1 MTKLSSIEVK
11 RQMWLILLC
20 FGMLTWGG
28 SHITIS
34 ATEGALAEFSTTE
47 VDFGR
52 VPINDTYSKSVTVT
66 NVGNAELVI
75 NYLSFSDVNVFST
88 TTKMPLTVEPGAS
101 KELNIT
107 YKPVSRGEIQRT
119 LTVVSNSNSDQN
131 KIKLKAQ
138 PYSINELHIQPV
150 SGFLGEEVTIS
161 MTMNNMD
168 AVSGYQVEFVMPEQL
183 EFVEGSFA
191 LSDRKQDHSSAV
203 LLNDNVLR
211 IIVFSQSDKP
221 LTGNDGEIGSFKV
234 QSDKPLTGND
244 GEIGSFKVKLVGKD
258 NVELKPSKTV
268 LSATL
273 NKVIENVVSDVY
285 GGEVTINILGDANG
299 DKTVD
304 ETDIKFVAN
313 YIMGNSPTTFQF
325 ISADV
330 NRDNRINATDIV
342 GIVSLIAEMCK

>member
-34 ATEGALAEFSTTE
+34 ATEGAMAEFSTTE

-119 LTVVSNSNSDQN
+119 LTVVSNCSSDQN

-168 AVSGYQVEFVMPEQL
+168 AVSGYQVDFVMPEQL

-191 LSDRKQDHSSAV
+191 LSDRKQDHSFAV
-203 LLNDNVLR
+203 SQNDNVLR
-211 IIVFSQSDKP
+211 IIVYS
-221 LTGNDGEIGSFKV
+221 

-330 NRDNRINATDIV
+330 NRDNKINAADIV

>member
-119 LTVVSNSNSDQN
+119 LTVVSNCSSDQN

-168 AVSGYQVEFVMPEQL
+168 AVSGYQMEFVMPEQL

-211 IIVFSQSDKP
+211 IIVFS
-221 LTGNDGEIGSFKV
+221 

>member
-234 QSDKPLTGND
+234 
-244 GEIGSFKVKLVGKD
+244 KLVGKD

>member
-11 RQMWLILLC
+11 RQMWRLLLC

-66 NVGNAELVI
+66 NVGNVELII

-88 TTKMPLTVEPGAS
+88 TTKMPLTIEPGAS

-119 LTVVSNSNSDQN
+119 LTVVSNSSSDQN

-191 LSDRKQDHSSAV
+191 LSDRKQDHSFAV
-203 LLNDNVLR
+203 SQNDNVLR
-211 IIVFSQSDKP
+211 IIVYSQSDKP
-221 LTGNDGEIGSFKV
+221 LTGNE
-234 QSDKPLTGND
+234 

-304 ETDIKFVAN
+304 ETDIKFVADH
-313 YIMGNSPTTFQF
+313 IMGNSPTTFQF

-330 NRDNRINATDIV
+330 NRDNRINAADIV